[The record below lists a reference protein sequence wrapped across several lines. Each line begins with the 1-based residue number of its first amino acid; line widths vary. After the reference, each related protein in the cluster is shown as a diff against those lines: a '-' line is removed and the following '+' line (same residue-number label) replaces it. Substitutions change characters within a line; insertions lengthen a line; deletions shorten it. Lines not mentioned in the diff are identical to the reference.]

1 MMCHNYRA
9 LTLVIALAVTAG
21 LQASVVSYDLS
32 IEFTGATAPVGAAPW
47 LTATFDDGGS
57 PGSVSL
63 TLTAVNLTASEFVS
77 TWYFNLDPGL
87 DPESLVFSSPSKTGS
102 FDDPAI
108 RVGADGYS
116 AAGSGWYDV
125 ELRFATSGAKG
136 GAKRFGPGDEAAF
149 MITGIASLT
158 ANSFDFL
165 STPSGGSPPF
175 PTAAHVQAIA
185 GDDSGWTAVP
195 EPATLGLLS
204 IVSLVM
210 LRRRRA

>member
-1 MMCHNYRA
+1 MCHNYGA

-32 IEFTGATAPVGAAPW
+32 VEFTGATAPVGAGPW
-47 LTATFDDGGS
+47 LNATFDDGGS

-77 TWYFNLDPGL
+77 KWYFNLDPGL
-87 DPESLVFSSPSKTGS
+87 DPESLVFSAPSKTGT

-108 RVGADGYS
+108 SAGADSYR

-125 ELRFATSGAKG
+125 QLRFATSGAQG
-136 GAKRFGPGDEAAF
+136 GSKRFGRGDEAAF
-149 MITGIASLT
+149 TITGMAPLT

-165 STPSGGSPPF
+165 STPTGSVLPF
-175 PTAAHVQAIA
+175 HTAAHVQAIG
-185 GDDSGWTAVP
+185 GDDSGWTAAP
-195 EPATLGLLS
+195 EPTTLGLLS
-204 IVSLVM
+204 IAGVILV
-210 LRRRRA
+210 RRRRT